1 MHYMNTALMIDK
13 FFILLFLLVLIVSIE
28 YGWQFYR
35 INVERAM
42 KWETMHKLTAKA
54 KWWLEKGNGILI
66 ISMLSILNCVI
77 VISLWSLF
85 LDFNP
90 LSILR
95 TIFIGVVLLL
105 LYRQILK
112 TTVEDPTNPKNFT

>member
-1 MHYMNTALMIDK
+1 
-13 FFILLFLLVLIVSIE
+13 
-28 YGWQFYR
+28 
-35 INVERAM
+35 M

-95 TIFIGVVLLL
+95 TIFIGAVLLL